1 MSTITRFGIVTRDLV
16 FVDFQHFQNLIS
28 FGESQSHLVYD
39 PSALQASLGITKVSA
54 FALSVVFM
62 DTRAAQ
68 AE

>member
-1 MSTITRFGIVTRDLV
+1 MVLCDFV

-28 FGESQSHLVYD
+28 FGDSQSHLVYD
-39 PSALQASLGITKVSA
+39 ASALQASLGITEMSA
-54 FALSVVFM
+54 FAPSVVFM